1 MNAMGEAANMAKG
14 SSMHPQKKPTEKQA
28 DKNMMAGSKK
38 PTQYNAHQ
46 ILVDSN

>member
-1 MNAMGEAANMAKG
+1 MGEAANMAKG

-28 DKNMMAGSKK
+28 DKNMMVPGSKK